1 MRQGMAGKR
10 LLLCRTKPE
19 QAVENE
25 PVLDLTFK
33 SGRELFVGLMLVID
47 VIVAHVEINHSV
59 TLIGPNDRI
68 ITFVPDF
75 MWFRTGSQRKTRRV
89 D

>member
-1 MRQGMAGKR
+1 MSQGMAGKR

-19 QAVENE
+19 QAVENKA
-25 PVLDLTFK
+25 VLDLTVK

-59 TLIGPNDRI
+59 ALIGPNDRV

-75 MWFRTGSQRKTRRV
+75 MWFRTGSQRITGRI